1 MAIRKKSRGTTT
13 AVNPTGGRGNRTTVD
28 ELQDLIQSTRKPYTS
43 IVDLSGRSDV
53 NLTSGVAI
61 RGTGSIYQPTG
72 NVEPGRETGTI
83 TDLTEARGTVSGLSG
98 SGATNYA
105 GATNLADSLLKNG
118 ASFEDLL
125 ATLRFG
131 GTGDLSDAQKQDFNK
146 QILETLLKYAAEQEN
161 RQYNQSRLTEQRLY
175 DNPLN
180 QLARLMGSGI
190 SRDAAI
196 QMISGGSGSGGSGVI
211 TGTTTPVAEGIP
223 ASQSALNAEQTKL
236 MPIQT
241 AFGAISA
248 ISSAISG
255 LGSFG
260 ISAATLGTSLA
271 ATRAMTAGQ
280 VLSNTQLSNTLK
292 GVESASTVISAISQ
306 AVDSGFIKRDK
317 QFDSAQ
323 HMVDF
328 IRENAPNFQP
338 FRNLVASGTLDS
350 INKDVY
356 SLNALNAGY
365 KSWRESR
372 DFNIDRKHLVRMQ
385 GLEEIFKTLD
395 IGKINSE
402 IELNFAKYD
411 EVIANII
418 NSTKLA
424 NSTVALNEANR
435 VKAYAETSNIDAQT
449 DLLHQQYD
457 LQQLDLDWLTANI
470 NDINSIR
477 TTQLQLEVAQWD
489 KMTPDELQKQAISWL
504 QDKQNQRTITAI
516 ESIYYGNQLH
526 AAQDRQ
532 NGGPVLSDQNFANWV
547 VYMHNLFNSAVPNT
561 PATPKSN
568 DVLGAL
574 GASGVARFLL
584 KYGKY
589 AL

>member
-1 MAIRKKSRGTTT
+1 MAIRKKSRVTGSTGVTSRGSTDTRQGTTLVPDSGRVT
-13 AVNPTGGRGNRTTVD
+13 GTGGVTSAFETTNWYTGDNQQLEGSLHHGGVPDTGLQLGSTSNNQANYGNLLDWLGVSNKD
-28 ELQDLIQSTRKPYTS
+28 EFIKT
-43 IVDLSGRSDV
+43 LSALGV
-53 NLTSGVAI
+53 N
-61 RGTGSIYQPTG
+61 
-72 NVEPGRETGTI
+72 
-83 TDLTEARGTVSGLSG
+83 
-98 SGATNYA
+98 
-105 GATNLADSLLKNG
+105 
-118 ASFEDLL
+118 
-125 ATLRFG
+125 
-131 GTGDLSDAQKQDFNK
+131 TGDLNTAQAVDWNK
-146 QILETLLKYAAEQEN
+146 QLLDNALAQLAENNKRDYDQ
-161 RQYNQSRLTEQRLY
+161 RMRDEQRLY

-180 QLARLMGSGI
+180 ALARLMGAGI

-196 QMISGGSGSGGSGVI
+196 QMLNSGSGAGGSGSL
-211 TGTTTPVAEGIP
+211 TGNAAALDNGIP

-280 VLSNTQLSNTLK
+280 VLSNTQLANTLK

-306 AVDSGFIKRDK
+306 AVDSGFIKRDL

-338 FRNLVASGTLDS
+338 FQNLVSSGALDS

-402 IELNFAKYD
+402 IELNSAKYN

-424 NSTVALNEANR
+424 DSAVALNEANR
-435 VKAYAETSNIDAQT
+435 IKTYAEASNIDAQT

-489 KMTPDELQKQAISWL
+489 KMTPDELEKQATSWL
-504 QDKQNQRTITAI
+504 QDKQNQRTIIAL
-516 ESIYYGNQLH
+516 ESIYYGNQLQ

-532 NGGPVLSDQNFANWV
+532 NGGVLPTDQNFANWV
-547 VYMHNLFNSAVPNT
+547 VYMHNLFNTAVPNT
-561 PATPKSN
+561 PPTSKSN
-568 DVLGAL
+568 DTLGAL